1 MYHVTVIVF
10 SFLCL
15 GAYARPQANI
25 ALVTT
30 IAPSSVQIDSLN
42 KEEKKNIKNEIDEK
56 QPPPVITKV
65 HVRADVQY
73 RYAKTVVETYRT
85 HNSNIWTFNYS
96 QYSFA

>member
-10 SFLCL
+10 SFFCL

-30 IAPSSVQIDSLN
+30 IAPSSVQTDLSN
-42 KEEKKNIKNEIDEK
+42 EVEKKNIKNDVEEK

-65 HVRADVQY
+65 NVQKNLI
-73 RYAKTVVETYRT
+73 RSK
-85 HNSNIWTFNYS
+85 F
-96 QYSFA
+96 